1 MQGLEPPGGACDP
14 AAQRAAVKLDAMAG
28 EDLRLPVQRQVP
40 CKFCGH
46 NMGHQRRADHA
57 TRHHPG
63 RCRSLNDALLAV
75 PAGILRTDRADDTR
89 PRGHDIQRFADILAD
104 AHPQG
109 ATAGI
114 ACVFGFDDDLDAGQ
128 MPRQCPHVA
137 CRRARRGGL
146 WRVQHLWRRRGV
158 IICSCRHIRQ
168 VPETEGSL
176 RGIKRRK
183 LLGFGAEDHDPQQG
197 GIDAQLCI
205 LGLKGLHEPRQTG
218 RISWDQSA
226 FSLHGKLYHAVD
238 KTQTNTD
245 SSGNI
250 YWPFD
255 SWASSL
261 RPIQAGQEQ
270 PELLARQPHRTI
282 PGSRPGEPAT
292 LKPLRGQNHA
302 TAIPKDQSQPVGAAR
317 SEDEDITAIRVGC
330 ERAGD
335 DRYQSVDAAPE
346 VDRRRGDDDFYATCR
361 QDHGARNAA
370 TSAVTTT
377 GSTGPVG
384 TSGPLRSRARS
395 GRRPCCPAL
404 PGAAPRRAAEL
415 PPR

>member
-137 CRRARRGGL
+137 CRRARRGG
-146 WRVQHLWRRRGV
+146 
-158 IICSCRHIRQ
+158 
-168 VPETEGSL
+168 
-176 RGIKRRK
+176 
-183 LLGFGAEDHDPQQG
+183 A
-197 GIDAQLCI
+197 
-205 LGLKGLHEPRQTG
+205 GLARPAPL
-218 RISWDQSA
+218 A
-226 FSLHGKLYHAVD
+226 
-238 KTQTNTD
+238 
-245 SSGNI
+245 SSG
-250 YWPFD
+250 
-255 SWASSL
+255 ASSFAA
-261 RPIQAGQEQ
+261 AG
-270 PELLARQPHRTI
+270 T
-282 PGSRPGEPAT
+282 S
-292 LKPLRGQNHA
+292 
-302 TAIPKDQSQPVGAAR
+302 AR
-317 SEDEDITAIRVGC
+317 SPRPRAVCVGS
-330 ERAGD
+330 
-335 DRYQSVDAAPE
+335 SVASFSDLAPKIMI
-346 VDRRRGDDDFYATCR
+346 
-361 QDHGARNAA
+361 
-370 TSAVTTT
+370 
-377 GSTGPVG
+377 
-384 TSGPLRSRARS
+384 RSRVA
-395 GRRPCCPAL
+395 
-404 PGAAPRRAAEL
+404 
-415 PPR
+415 